1 MRCCSLTWLI
11 HFIIKFDM
19 INNTS
24 VNASPSVCSYSV
36 KKIIYERDNC
46 AKTSMR
52 TRRHILAQ
60 ENKIFNR
67 NDSCVTAVTLYPA
80 NDEPVSMVA

>member
-1 MRCCSLTWLI
+1 MKETTVLKQACVPAD
-11 HFIIKFDM
+11 IIL
-19 INNTS
+19 
-24 VNASPSVCSYSV
+24 
-36 KKIIYERDNC
+36 E
-46 AKTSMR
+46 
-52 TRRHILAQ
+52 Q